1 MGHQGGQV
9 RPELRGEARR
19 SAGDFA
25 MVHYIPGPV
34 WREPRRWDGSER
46 SEDVGGR
53 EGALPL
59 QHQKLRPPGKECW
72 HYEQVVCRSSTRI
85 GCTRVVCLEN
95 RGVFIYLVSA
105 QHVIMFVRCYG
116 QN

>member
-19 SAGDFA
+19 GAGDFA

-59 QHQKLRPPGKECW
+59 QHQKLRPPA
-72 HYEQVVCRSSTRI
+72 RSAGTTSRW
-85 GCTRVVCLEN
+85 CAAAPRALAA
-95 RGVFIYLVSA
+95 LVS
-105 QHVIMFVRCYG
+105 FVWRTAACSSISCRH
-116 QN
+116 NT